1 MKVSSDISDNSDF
14 SSAAAP
20 DFDNRILLRGNEASV
35 YGALLA
41 GCECFFGYPITP
53 ASEIAHTSAYL
64 FPKLGRV
71 FLQAESE
78 IGAINM
84 VFGAA
89 ATGKRAMTASSG
101 LGISLKQ
108 EGMSYLATCE
118 LPAVVVDIMRGG
130 PGLGN
135 IGPEQGDYNQVV
147 KGGGHGNYKCIVLA
161 PFSSQEMC
169 DLTIKAFDLA
179 DKYRIPVYVLADG
192 VIGQMLETVTL
203 PDPLPKRPEPGW
215 ALAGEHSSS
224 RNFLTSIYLEH
235 DDLERIN
242 LNLQEKYANIKR
254 AEQLSESYRA
264 EDAEILL
271 VGYGIVGRIIRT
283 AVDILRKTGIKA
295 GMLRPISL
303 FPFPE
308 TEIRRLASGNKD
320 ILVVE
325 MSNGQMVDDVKL
337 AVDCKNPISLYT
349 RMGGNVPTVKE
360 VINKSRQIVFAR
372 RKLKNLSAAAND
384 QEHQSWQ

>member
-1 MKVSSDISDNSDF
+1 MKPSSNIVDNSG
-14 SSAAAP
+14 SST
-20 DFDNRILLRGNEASV
+20 DFDNRLLLRGNEAAV

-41 GCECFFGYPITP
+41 GCDCFFGYPITP
-53 ASEIAHTSAYL
+53 ASEIAHSSAYL

-147 KGGGHGNYKCIVLA
+147 KGGGHGNYRCIVLA
-161 PFSSQEMC
+161 PYSSQEMC

-192 VIGQMLETVTL
+192 IVGQMMESVTL
-203 PDPLPKRPEPGW
+203 PDPQPKRPEPGW
-215 ALAGEHSSS
+215 ALAGEHAS
-224 RNFLTSIYLEH
+224 RRNYLTSIYLEH

-242 LNLQEKYANIKR
+242 LKLQEKYADIKK
-254 AEQLSESYRA
+254 AEQASETYFTD
-264 EDAEILL
+264 DAEIILI
-271 VGYGIVGRIIRT
+271 GYGVVGRILRS
-283 AVDILRKTGIKA
+283 AVNILRKTGIKA
-295 GMLRPISL
+295 GMLRPITL

-308 TEIRRLASGNKD
+308 KEIRRVASGGKD
-320 ILVVE
+320 LLVVE

-337 AVDCKNPISLYT
+337 SIDCKNPVSLYT
-349 RMGGNVPTVKE
+349 RMGGNTPSVKE
-360 VINKSRQIVFAR
+360 VINKTREIVFAR
-372 RKLKNLSAAAND
+372 RKLKNLSAAATT
-384 QEHQSWQ
+384 